1 MNNVLVLNPPIPIL
15 RNLVLKI
22 KFSWKKFW
30 IASFV
35 LIIALLVSYIV
46 QVNSLARETYQ
57 IKDYQKKINS
67 LDQENETLV
76 SDGLKLSSLSNI
88 ETTIKDSGFEKTQKI
103 HYIQVLE
110 RQVVTK

>member
-1 MNNVLVLNPPIPIL
+1 MNTILVLNPPLSIL
-15 RNLVLKI
+15 RSLVLKI

-30 IASFV
+30 IANFV
-35 LIIALLVSYIV
+35 LIIALLVTYIV

-57 IKDYQKKINS
+57 IIDYQKKINS
-67 LDQENETLV
+67 LDQENETLI

-88 ETTIKDSGFEKTQKI
+88 ETTIKDYGFEKTQKI

>member
-1 MNNVLVLNPPIPIL
+1 MNNVIVLNPSIL

-30 IASFV
+30 ITSFF
-35 LIIALLVSYIV
+35 LIIALLVTYIV
-46 QVNSLARETYQ
+46 QVNSLTRETYQ
-57 IKDYQKKINS
+57 IKDYQKKINKIS
-67 LDQENETLV
+67 QENETLI
-76 SDGLKLSSLSNI
+76 SDGLKLSSLSSI
-88 ETTIKDSGFEKTQKI
+88 ETTIKDYGFEKTQKI